1 MTLRA
6 TTNLVIPDHLQ
17 LPRTELKKNFMWLYN
32 KGYVGPEPVM
42 IARLWMST
50 VFPEIT
56 DDPSFGKSSKGI
68 RAWAQYAAKYLRAG
82 YLKIQKVNDANN
94 PHFIVS
100 LPLADMNPHAIH
112 SVATQYRNWF
122 TDGRNVD
129 TLESAYTLTE
139 QMKDAAE
146 ATEVK
151 QRVIPAA
158 EILKNMK
165 TLDAKGRAELS
176 QCLIQVRIAIKGSVA
191 VVFADLKIT
200 QAEAQQL
207 TTTPWMQIRP
217 IDLYPLLLQWVAG
230 QFGYTVST
238 PLASFPISKIART
251 LPLTKPEDARVNED
265 GLAIDAKGL
274 PYWLP
279 KELNNT
285 TRYEDL
291 YSQVG
296 DKGDGTFSLLDVAA
310 VSATLTIGEEVKIK
324 LPANIPVLIDWTNNK
339 YAFSLSTGMLKILD
353 LSRYKAADASH
364 IRTLLKN
371 TQLTDK
377 YLAQVTSLATASG
390 VQPKVQFLPNE
401 LAAISNEDASVA
413 DKMSDRNGVPM
424 EDYLETAILYFG
436 THVNPE
442 IKFRDIST
450 EGDPIFRP
458 LARYMKLAYA
468 AILNN
473 LDAVN
478 TRFAVSTVSS
488 VLGNLILIAKYASD
502 SAPIELAANKLCFA
516 AANQN
521 VKEDWEPPSI
531 PLLSDKIGF
540 LPHQKKVRNLLK
552 DSPDFAILP
561 VQAGGGKSV
570 LIITDILYEIKADR
584 NQPYLILCPSHLVAQ
599 YVKEIVFFTSGKLN
613 VVPINTDVIFRNGIS
628 RLTKLLEG
636 APRNTVVVCNY
647 DVLAKSPQQICYGT
661 SPVTVYPVIEFL
673 RQFRFG
679 YAALDESHC
688 FVAGTKVDTTE
699 GVRNIEDITVGD
711 YVLSALGNQRVE
723 ATHALP
729 MNTDVVQ
736 LTYNG
741 ETQTCTTKHP
751 FFTSRGWV
759 QAQYLVAGD
768 MLVTQAFSEELI
780 NEEIDLRELQPEICA
795 KESSDYQPAVLR
807 NLLRGE
813 MADVSTEDTGKNSY
827 GGEPQENRGNLQ
839 GTQSCESRSCGSQEQ
854 SNEYSHEGNQSD
866 ARPTNSD
873 EVESNFAENGA
884 HLHDTWRER
893 NRSEQVRTDSNGH
906 VSKGSASV
914 GSTIET
920 SCGVRICNELQ
931 DRLGVAETEA
941 GSRDSGSFPQAE
953 GTRDLGREEKGCTN
967 FVRLESIT
975 HIQQSDYEA
984 SRGSQKVYNLQ
995 VAGHPSYSVNGVLV
1009 HNSVKNDSQR
1019 TRACMTLIADIPKKR
1034 LASGTMAHDSP
1045 SDLAMQI
1052 SMLDPTLFGSRDAF
1066 NARYGQEVKGNR
1078 VVKWR
1083 PGAQQAIMTVI
1094 KSRVVIGKAMRKE
1107 WAALLPQA
1115 EEKFHGVEMTETQHQ
1130 VYTAILTEA
1139 LDKMKAD
1146 AKGNKTLQKF
1156 FESQGTAVMPAK
1168 PQAGGDEGEDEEA
1181 DEEAEDSADENAGAG
1196 IEAMLKF
1203 YLARLEQFLT
1213 APVAD
1218 ALGDKLLKGDD
1229 RRSPK
1234 VNMIIKIMY
1243 EHVKADLPGKVLVFT
1258 NFIASAEAIY
1268 EALPPDLKRMAL
1280 LYVAADKETTGSQF
1294 ETDDSKKIMIG
1305 VENSMNTGLNLQHVS
1320 RLIRVETVWNPGTL
1334 EQGNSRVQRPELKKA
1349 ERREKIYFDWV
1360 VANRTMDV
1368 TKISRLIAKVIA
1380 VGKFENADSEDYEA
1394 IPDVPII
1401 PMNSETI
1408 QAMNDWNLNLV
1419 EYADAYKEYK
1429 QVQHADY
1436 TEYREIHGA
1445 LSLEPITVAAPPL
1458 DAKILASV
1466 PYPLGLELYK
1476 AGELGLIRVDE
1487 YLRQDFVEDE
1497 EASPTEDDEGEGAED
1512 AVNVQKQRLKEAY
1525 RSLIGH
1531 TVHTE
1536 FGDGIVKSVGVH
1548 GKYVNVLLPSGF
1560 LVRTKIAACFL
1571 VTKPQKNTRAALIK
1585 AVGLP
1590 SVDPVAGIPGAR
1602 FRIDNAGARRA
1613 AKLAEEEAKEEKK
1626 VKITKKTSE
1635 LSVELTFNV
1644 SNGFLGITYFADKK
1658 NPDAKAALQ
1667 ALGFRPVPEFALA
1680 HVKNALQLRKQFNIW
1695 HEAGFTLDETYR
1707 KMNVSAAFLD
1717 MYNLLKSGK
1726 LTRGTENFKFST
1738 RNQLANFFRTEVKPS
1753 TSRNA
1758 FKPFPMIEDGEAY
1771 IVMHLRGQPANVKAT
1786 KVRSP
1791 GIRWQEGGESLVFY
1805 GLDLGATGQKIK
1817 EIMAAGIQIANED
1830 EVRKHFRLL
1839 KKTKLRTGEP
1849 DKTLS
1854 M

>member
-32 KGYVGPEPVM
+32 KGYTGPEPVM
-42 IARLWMST
+42 IARLWMSS
-50 VFPEIT
+50 VFPEVT
-56 DDPSFGKSSKGI
+56 DDPSFGKNSKGI
-68 RAWAQYAAKYLRAG
+68 RMWAQHAAKHLRAG
-82 YLKIQKVNDANN
+82 YLKIQKVNDAND
-94 PHFIVS
+94 PHFVVS
-100 LPLADMNPHAIH
+100 LPLADMNPHALQ
-112 SVATQYRNWF
+112 SVALQYRGWF
-122 TDGRNVD
+122 TDGKNVD
-129 TLESAYTLTE
+129 NIESAEALTE
-139 QMKDAAE
+139 QMKDTAE

-151 QRVIPAA
+151 QRTIPAA
-158 EILKNMK
+158 EIIKNMK
-165 TLDAKGRAELS
+165 VLDAKGRAELS
-176 QCLIQVRIAIKGSVA
+176 QCLLQIRIAIKGSVA
-191 VVFADLKIT
+191 VVFADFKIS

-251 LPLTKPEDARVNED
+251 LPVTKPEDARVNED

-279 KELNNT
+279 RELNNT

-296 DKGDGTFSLLDVAA
+296 DKGDGTFSLLDVAS
-310 VSATLTIGEEVKIK
+310 VSATLTIGEEVKVK

-353 LSRYKAADASH
+353 LSRYKAADAAH

-371 TQLTDK
+371 TQVTDK
-377 YLAQVTSLATASG
+377 YLAQVTSLASASG
-390 VQPKVQFLPNE
+390 VLPTIHFLPNE
-401 LAAISNEDASVA
+401 LAALSNEDASVA
-413 DKMSDRNGVPM
+413 DKMSDRGGIPM
-424 EDYLETAILYFG
+424 DDYLETAIQHFSE
-436 THVNPE
+436 HVNSE
-442 IKFRDIST
+442 IRFRDIST
-450 EGDPIFRP
+450 EGEAIFRP
-458 LARYMKLAYA
+458 LARYMIQAHA
-468 AILNN
+468 AILAN

-488 VLGNLILIAKYASD
+488 VLGNLTLIAKYASD

-521 VKEDWEPPSI
+521 VKADWEPPSI

-584 NQPYLILCPSHLVAQ
+584 SQPYLILCPSHLVAQ

-628 RLTKLLEG
+628 RLTKLLDG

-679 YAALDESHC
+679 YAALDESH
-688 FVAGTKVDTTE
+688 
-699 GVRNIEDITVGD
+699 
-711 YVLSALGNQRVE
+711 
-723 ATHALP
+723 
-729 MNTDVVQ
+729 
-736 LTYNG
+736 
-741 ETQTCTTKHP
+741 
-751 FFTSRGWV
+751 
-759 QAQYLVAGD
+759 
-768 MLVTQAFSEELI
+768 
-780 NEEIDLRELQPEICA
+780 
-795 KESSDYQPAVLR
+795 
-807 NLLRGE
+807 
-813 MADVSTEDTGKNSY
+813 
-827 GGEPQENRGNLQ
+827 
-839 GTQSCESRSCGSQEQ
+839 
-854 SNEYSHEGNQSD
+854 
-866 ARPTNSD
+866 
-873 EVESNFAENGA
+873 
-884 HLHDTWRER
+884 
-893 NRSEQVRTDSNGH
+893 
-906 VSKGSASV
+906 
-914 GSTIET
+914 
-920 SCGVRICNELQ
+920 
-931 DRLGVAETEA
+931 
-941 GSRDSGSFPQAE
+941 
-953 GTRDLGREEKGCTN
+953 
-967 FVRLESIT
+967 
-975 HIQQSDYEA
+975 
-984 SRGSQKVYNLQ
+984 
-995 VAGHPSYSVNGVLV
+995 
-1009 HNSVKNDSQR
+1009 SVKNDSQR

-1156 FESQGTAVMPAK
+1156 FESQATAVVPAK

-1181 DEEAEDSADENAGAG
+1181 DEDAEEAADESAGAG

-1234 VNMIIKIMY
+1234 VNMIIKIMH
-1243 EHVKADLPGKVLVFT
+1243 EHISGNLPGKVLVFT

-1268 EALPPDLKRMAL
+1268 EALPPDLKRQAL

-1401 PMNSETI
+1401 PMNSNTI
-1408 QAMNDWNLNLV
+1408 EAMNDWNLNLV
-1419 EYADAYKEYK
+1419 EYADAYREYK

-1445 LSLEPITVAAPPL
+1445 LSLEPVQVAAPPL

-1497 EASPTEDDEGEGAED
+1497 DAAPAEDDEGEGAED
-1512 AVNVQKQRLKEAY
+1512 LVNVQKQRLKEAY
-1525 RSLIGH
+1525 RSLIGK

-1536 FGDGIVKSVGVH
+1536 FGDGIVKSAGVH

-1571 VTKPQKNTRAALIK
+1571 VTKASKNTRAALIK

-1590 SVDPVAGIPGAR
+1590 SVDPVAGIAGAR

-1613 AKLAEEEAKEEKK
+1613 AKQAEEEEKEAKK
-1626 VKITKKTSE
+1626 VKIIKKTSE

-1680 HVKNALQLRKQFNIW
+1680 HVKSALQLRKQFNVW
-1695 HEAGFTLDETYR
+1695 HEAGFTLDEAYR

-1726 LTRGTENFKFST
+1726 LARGTENFKFST
-1738 RNQLANFFRTEVKPS
+1738 RNQLANFFRSEVKPS
-1753 TSRNA
+1753 TSRNV

-1771 IVMHLRGQPANVKAT
+1771 IVMHLRGQPANVRAT

-1805 GLDLGATGQKIK
+1805 GLDLAATGQKIK
-1817 EIMAAGIQIANED
+1817 EIMASGIQIANED

-1839 KKTKLRTGEP
+1839 KKTKLRVGEQ
-1849 DKTLS
+1849 DKNLNI
-1854 M
+1854 